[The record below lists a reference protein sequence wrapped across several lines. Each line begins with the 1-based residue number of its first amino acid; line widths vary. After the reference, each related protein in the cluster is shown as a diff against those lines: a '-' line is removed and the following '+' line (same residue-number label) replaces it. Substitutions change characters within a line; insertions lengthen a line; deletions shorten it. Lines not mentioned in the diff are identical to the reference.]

1 LDCILDIFH
10 ITLCYGFLDQDPASS
25 WLDIRKLAAV
35 DLSRVL
41 ALERTVTLLLAV
53 LADLRGLV
61 GAVGGTMTLLLT
73 ETAGASE
80 LACNGLVGAFGLGV
94 T

>member
-41 ALERTVTLLLAV
+41 ALKRTVTLLLAV
-53 LADLRGLV
+53 LADLRGFV

-80 LACNGLVGAFGLGV
+80 LTCNGLVGAFGLGV